1 MYRCLSPVLFQNF
14 QFEFQEYPQILFD
27 KVVEIKVSST
37 VSLLLPSITS
47 VRDMGV
53 AKVNT
58 CIVARSQ
65 VFHRRTLAF
74 LLTHIGTF
82 KIDISTVYKQPGT
95 RTAHTDALWS
105 KTCNTH

>member
-1 MYRCLSPVLFQNF
+1 MYRCLSVLFQNF

-37 VSLLLPSITS
+37 VSLLLPSTTS

-58 CIVARSQ
+58 CIAACSQ

-95 RTAHTDALWS
+95 STAHTDALWS
-105 KTCNTH
+105 EYCFTH